1 MTKAALSADDLAMRD
16 GVSKWIRYWSVTKNK
31 KAAEL
36 AKAGGVSLA
45 VQYRIE
51 SGETTPDVLYL
62 IKVSSFLGLSM
73 DALCGTA
80 ENAPMQSPHA
90 HSVTQTATG
99 AGIIQTGGDASRN
112 RVSIR
117 NKRNK
122 NFLDQS

>member
-1 MTKAALSADDLAMRD
+1 MVTKAALSADDLAIRD
-16 GVSKWIRYWSVTKNK
+16 GVSKWIRYWSVAKNK

-73 DALCGTA
+73 DELCGTA
-80 ENAPMQSPHA
+80 ESTPMQSIPA

-99 AGIIQTGGDASRN
+99 AGIIQVGGDASRN
-112 RVSIR
+112 RAAVR
-117 NKRNK
+117 NKRIK
-122 NFLDQS
+122 NF